1 MKRIGQRFEIEGS
14 VRRKSGSGRPRA
26 STVKD
31 DHRLKMT
38 VLKDRKKTYVD
49 HSKEFKT
56 AAGNSLSRM
65 TISRRLNEVGFNS
78 KRCAKKPLFPAIKI
92 LKLAWPIFFVHECM
106 YSQRLSPY
114 VVSYFCRHG
123 TSNVGVHCSNEIPVS
138 TGLCGRVDGYAHFD
152 PSLPLSVISEQV
164 HLYGD
169 WSW

>member
-1 MKRIGQRFEIEGS
+1 MKSKAQWEGS
-14 VRRKSGSGRPRA
+14 LDTGRPRA

-78 KRCAKKPLFPAIKI
+78 KKCAKKPLFPAIKV
-92 LKLAWPIFFVHECM
+92 LKLAWPIYFVHECM
-106 YSQRLSPY
+106 WLLIGIVPSITSYSLCNSIWFWLNRIFLNSSTSDY
-114 VVSYFCRHG
+114 ISNYF
-123 TSNVGVHCSNEIPVS
+123 S
-138 TGLCGRVDGYAHFD
+138 
-152 PSLPLSVISEQV
+152 
-164 HLYGD
+164 
-169 WSW
+169 

>member
-78 KRCAKKPLFPAIKI
+78 KKCAKKPLFPAIKV
-92 LKLAWPIFFVHECM
+92 LKLAWPIFFVHEC
-106 YSQRLSPY
+106 RLTILYPHFPHIVFPCPTKCPHNHTMPTWGPY
-114 VVSYFCRHG
+114 VMVAWEPWYNGAFFWARNTG
-123 TSNVGVHCSNEIPVS
+123 NKNVNIYKV
-138 TGLCGRVDGYAHFD
+138 GLSA
-152 PSLPLSVISEQV
+152 S
-164 HLYGD
+164 
-169 WSW
+169 

>member
-1 MKRIGQRFEIEGS
+1 MSPKKVRPHLSEDIKNRIAGLRQSNLSYKQIFDILKKENVKTSLSAVKRIGQRFEIEGS

-78 KRCAKKPLFPAIKI
+78 KKCAKKPLFPAIKV

-106 YSQRLSPY
+106 YY
-114 VVSYFCRHG
+114 EGKMFCTILVRM
-123 TSNVGVHCSNEIPVS
+123 
-138 TGLCGRVDGYAHFD
+138 
-152 PSLPLSVISEQV
+152 
-164 HLYGD
+164 
-169 WSW
+169 

>member
-1 MKRIGQRFEIEGS
+1 MSPKKVTPHLSEDIKNRIAGLRQSNLSYKQIFDILKKENVKTSLSAGKRIGQRFEIEGS

-78 KRCAKKPLFPAIKI
+78 KKCAKKPLFPAIKV
-92 LKLAWPIFFVHECM
+92 LKLAWPIFFVHECTL
-106 YSQRLSPY
+106 YPPPPP
-114 VVSYFCRHG
+114 
-123 TSNVGVHCSNEIPVS
+123 TPIP
-138 TGLCGRVDGYAHFD
+138 TLHT
-152 PSLPLSVISEQV
+152 LP
-164 HLYGD
+164 
-169 WSW
+169 

>member
-1 MKRIGQRFEIEGS
+1 MSYKQIFDILKKENVKTSLSAVKRIGQRFEIEGS

-65 TISRRLNEVGFNS
+65 TISRRLNEVGLNS
-78 KRCAKKPLFPAIKI
+78 KKCAKKPLFPAIKV
-92 LKLAWPIFFVHECM
+92 LKLAWPIFFVHECIVDLKLSDVTFTKIFAILINIM
-106 YSQRLSPY
+106 HVVYSKLLTILKLL
-114 VVSYFCRHG
+114 F
-123 TSNVGVHCSNEIPVS
+123 
-138 TGLCGRVDGYAHFD
+138 
-152 PSLPLSVISEQV
+152 SEQN
-164 HLYGD
+164 
-169 WSW
+169 SFRK

>member
-78 KRCAKKPLFPAIKI
+78 KKCAKKPLFPAIKV
-92 LKLAWPIFFVHECM
+92 LKLAWPIFFVHECIH
-106 YSQRLSPY
+106 LKD
-114 VVSYFCRHG
+114 
-123 TSNVGVHCSNEIPVS
+123 SN
-138 TGLCGRVDGYAHFD
+138 DD
-152 PSLPLSVISEQV
+152 KSLPLIQYSSTRLHYLTRYFTEYSKFTSFSVVPLGKKRLKHITFHFS
-164 HLYGD
+164 
-169 WSW
+169 